1 MITRSEVLAAAIVI
15 VSLVPVWVA
24 GQGGA
29 PTADTAN
36 LRTGWGDP
44 DLQGVWTY
52 KTITPL
58 ERPAEL
64 ADKRVLTDEEAAIFE
79 REENQRL
86 NRDLIDPTKGGYIYA
101 PESEGGVIPYNDF
114 WYDRGTEVIETRQTS
129 LIVDPVDGLLPSLT
143 PEAQRQAD
151 AAPPR
156 EDQRGRPRADS
167 YVDRPL
173 SERCL
178 LMGNASP
185 MLSGAYNNN
194 VQVFQTPGY
203 VVLLNEMIH
212 DTRIIPLDGRPH
224 LPGHV
229 RSWLGDSRGH
239 WEGDTL
245 VVETTNFSEKRS
257 FRGSSESMTLVERF
271 RRIDADTVAYEF
283 TVDDAPTWTRPWTV
297 AFPLSRM
304 QDEIYEYACHEGN
317 YSIAGVLGGARADE
331 VRADAR

>member
-1 MITRSEVLAAAIVI
+1 MADDQRPFNRGACRRRLSRQPNGSESGWRKERVEMITRSEVLAVAIVI

-151 AAPPR
+151 AAQ
-156 EDQRGRPRADS
+156 DHGATASGRMCRFGVRRRHP
-167 YVDRPL
+167 VDL
-173 SERCL
+173 
-178 LMGNASP
+178 
-185 MLSGAYNNN
+185 
-194 VQVFQTPGY
+194 
-203 VVLLNEMIH
+203 
-212 DTRIIPLDGRPH
+212 
-224 LPGHV
+224 
-229 RSWLGDSRGH
+229 
-239 WEGDTL
+239 
-245 VVETTNFSEKRS
+245 
-257 FRGSSESMTLVERF
+257 
-271 RRIDADTVAYEF
+271 
-283 TVDDAPTWTRPWTV
+283 
-297 AFPLSRM
+297 
-304 QDEIYEYACHEGN
+304 
-317 YSIAGVLGGARADE
+317 
-331 VRADAR
+331 

>member
-1 MITRSEVLAAAIVI
+1 MSDRLVVSMAAAVM
-15 VSLVPVWVA
+15 VSLVPVTVA
-24 GQGGA
+24 GQGA
-29 PTADTAN
+29 TPTD
-36 LRTGWGDP
+36 LRTAWGAP
-44 DLQGVWTY
+44 DLQGIWTY

-64 ADKRVLTDEEAAIFE
+64 AGKRVLTDEEAAAYE

-86 NRDLIDPTKGGYIYA
+86 NRDLIDPAKGGYIYA

-114 WYDRGTEVIETRQTS
+114 WYDRGTQVIETRQTS
-129 LIVDPVDGLLPSLT
+129 LIIDPADGRLPPLT
-143 PEAQRQAD
+143 PEAQRRAD

-156 EDQRGRPRADS
+156 EDQRGRPHADS

-178 LMGNASP
+178 LMGNAAP

-194 VQVFQTPGY
+194 VQLFQAPGY

-229 RSWLGDSRGH
+229 RSWLGDSRGR
-239 WEGDTL
+239 WEGDAL
-245 VVETTNFSEKRS
+245 VVETKNFSGKRS
-257 FRGSSESMTLVERF
+257 FRGSSESMSLVERF
-271 RRIDADTVAYEF
+271 TRVDADTVAYEF
-283 TVDDAPTWTRPWTV
+283 TVSDATTWTRPWTV
-297 AFPLSRM
+297 GFPLSRM
-304 QDEIYEYACHEGN
+304 QGEIYEYACHEGN

-331 VRADAR
+331 K

>member
-1 MITRSEVLAAAIVI
+1 MGDRFIVSVAAVTI
-15 VSLVPVWVA
+15 VSLAPLTAA
-24 GQGGA
+24 GQGSTPA
-29 PTADTAN
+29 EF
-36 LRTGWGDP
+36 RTGWGDP
-44 DLQGVWTY
+44 DLQGAWTY

-64 ADKRVLTDEEAAIFE
+64 AGKPVLTDEEAAVFE

-86 NRDLIDPTKGGYIYA
+86 NRDLIDPAKGGYIYA
-101 PESEGGVIPYNDF
+101 PESEGGVVPYNDF

-129 LIVDPVDGLLPSLT
+129 LIVEPPDGRMPPLT
-143 PEAQRQAD
+143 PEAQRKAD

-194 VQVFQTPGY
+194 VQVFQAPGY

-212 DTRIIPLDGRPH
+212 DVRIIPLDGRPH
-224 LPGHV
+224 LPGHI
-229 RSWLGDSRGH
+229 RSWLGDSRGR

-245 VVETTNFSEKRS
+245 VVETKNFTGKRS
-257 FRGSSESMTLVERF
+257 FRGSSESMNVVERF
-271 RRIDADTVAYEF
+271 TRVDADTVAYAF
-283 TVDDAPTWTRPWTV
+283 TINDAPTWTQPWTV
-297 AFPLSRM
+297 EFPLSEM
-304 QDEIYEYACHEGN
+304 EDVLYEYACHEGN
-317 YSIAGVLGGARADE
+317 YSIAGVLGGAREDE
-331 VRADAR
+331 K